1 VAGVL
6 DIYFSLVSFVL
17 IYTDIISGA
26 SIDSRDRLVYF
37 LCVCVSL
44 LLLLL
49 FLKKKEIKESNQLMG
64 GVSESCA
71 PESRKA
77 AHKQRNHPVYSSSTA
92 R

>member
-1 VAGVL
+1 M
-6 DIYFSLVSFVL
+6 
-17 IYTDIISGA
+17 
-26 SIDSRDRLVYF
+26 
-37 LCVCVSL
+37 CVVVVVVIV
-44 LLLLL
+44 
-49 FLKKKEIKESNQLMG
+49 FKKKEIKESNQLMG